1 MVVMVTL
8 VYVQVD
14 LSPSNKHPVVAGLLK
29 SALLP
34 LQQVVDGIVDYSSPR
49 LTLIEPVDCSSQ

>member
-1 MVVMVTL
+1 MLYGISIVVMVTL
-8 VYVQVD
+8 VCVQVD

-34 LQQVVDGIVDYSSPR
+34 LQQVVDGIVDYS
-49 LTLIEPVDCSSQ
+49 